1 MDDQIIEYSIQDL
14 MRNIMGAFTTT
25 PLEAILIV
33 AGVVALI
40 AGSIL
45 FLVFSRRKR
54 RRERLRHAEHIFQD
68 ILHNFYFSPEE
79 TDALHLI
86 GGYALGGPEH
96 KYRILTSKR
105 NFEEA
110 VKKMRRENPLPEPI
124 IEELERKLA
133 FCCFE
138 NPEIVGD
145 TRRLPEGTPL
155 YIVTD
160 ESEGYHGRV
169 VAGDPKGLTAE
180 VGRIEAFDPGVQEV
194 RVQYQQGRQIFQYRT
209 RARKQESG
217 TLFLGHSRE
226 LARLERRDFFRVKR
240 KMNVTVHKGDEDGIQ
255 RVRLID
261 IGGGGAGVENP
272 RGYLKEGDEVRVTLD
287 LPKSGELPVNARV
300 MRTSKEDAV
309 AHLRFEDI
317 LEGTRDKIISF
328 VLREEV

>member
-14 MRNIMGAFTTT
+14 FRNIMGAFTTT
-25 PLEAILIV
+25 PLEAVLIV

-45 FLVFSRRKR
+45 FLVLNKRKR
-54 RRERLRHAEHIFQD
+54 RKEGLRRAEHVFQD
-68 ILHNFYFSPEE
+68 ILHNFYFTPEE
-79 TDALHLI
+79 ADALHLL
-86 GGYALGGPEH
+86 GGYALGGPEY
-96 KYRILTSKR
+96 KYRILTSRR

-110 VKKMRRENPLPEPI
+110 VKKMRRENPLPAPVV
-124 IEELERKLA
+124 EELERKLA

-138 NPEIVGD
+138 NPEFVDD

-155 YIVTD
+155 YIVT
-160 ESEGYHGRV
+160 EGSEGFHGRV
-169 VAGDPKGLTAE
+169 AANDPAGIVAE
-180 VGRIEAFDPGVQEV
+180 IGRIDAFESGAQEV
-194 RVQYQQGRQIFQYRT
+194 KVQYQQGRQIFQYAA

-217 TLFLGHSRE
+217 TLLLDHSRE

-240 KMNVTVHKGDEDGIQ
+240 KMHVTLRKPGSNEIH
-255 RVRLID
+255 RVKLID
-261 IGGGGAGVENP
+261 IGGGGAGVDNSES
-272 RGYLKEGDEVRVTLD
+272 YLKEGDEVRMTLD

-300 MRTSKEDAV
+300 VRTSKEDAV
-309 AHLRFEDI
+309 AHLKFEDI